1 VSPVHTSL
9 LVPYLC
15 PLKDRLEPAG
25 PSREQGEVSPSDP
38 WGQVALV
45 HQRAWKVNSPKFAL
59 GLILKRPSSM
69 MRGARPDDII
79 RFAQTAPSEGAR

>member
-38 WGQVALV
+38 WGQVALI
-45 HQRAWKVNSPKFAL
+45 HQSAWKWDSAT
-59 GLILKRPSSM
+59 
-69 MRGARPDDII
+69 
-79 RFAQTAPSEGAR
+79 FAQTVFSEVGPRNGLFGGCATTP

>member
-38 WGQVALV
+38 WGQVALI
-45 HQRAWKVNSPKFAL
+45 HQSAWKEYSANFAL
-59 GLILKRPSSM
+59 TE
-69 MRGARPDDII
+69 
-79 RFAQTAPSEGAR
+79 F